1 MLNFLLGFLFATCSV
16 SFLVEPFLINFVYF
30 SNIALFEDIIL
41 TEKNRQKL
49 RKYYGVDD
57 NV

>member
-1 MLNFLLGFLFATCSV
+1 MLNFLLGFLFASCSV
-16 SFLVEPFLINFVYF
+16 SFLFEPFIINFVYF

>member
-1 MLNFLLGFLFATCSV
+1 MVNFLLGFLLATG
-16 SFLVEPFLINFVYF
+16 FILFIFEPFIINFVYF
-30 SNIALFEDIIL
+30 SNIPLFEYIIL
-41 TEKNRQKL
+41 TKKNRQKL

>member
-1 MLNFLLGFLFATCSV
+1 MFNFLLGFLLAFFST
-16 SFLVEPFLINFVYF
+16 SFIFEPFIINFVYF

>member
-1 MLNFLLGFLFATCSV
+1 MVNFLLGFLLATC
-16 SFLVEPFLINFVYF
+16 FEPFIINFIYF
-30 SNIALFEDIIL
+30 YNIALFEDIIL
-41 TEKNRQKL
+41 TKKNRQKL